1 MKGLLAASHH
11 LRALAGAQLKI
22 KPTFKASGHRHE
34 RDVVRQMRR
43 PFMTFTARVSF
54 VLLWLASLVLVGVFA
69 SAQTRREPGAIISG
83 ADIGFRPDG
92 WNGKRRTGT
101 WLVRI
106 DGHSLM
112 RNR

>member
-1 MKGLLAASHH
+1 
-11 LRALAGAQLKI
+11 
-22 KPTFKASGHRHE
+22 
-34 RDVVRQMRR
+34 
-43 PFMTFTARVSF
+43 MTFTARVSF

-112 RNR
+112 RNRLWAPGFGLWALGFGLEAVFCRSSDQEIQSMRDRKP

>member
-1 MKGLLAASHH
+1 
-11 LRALAGAQLKI
+11 
-22 KPTFKASGHRHE
+22 
-34 RDVVRQMRR
+34 
-43 PFMTFTARVSF
+43 MTFTARVSF

-106 DGHSLM
+106 DGEWVEAVSTFRVAPATH
-112 RNR
+112 